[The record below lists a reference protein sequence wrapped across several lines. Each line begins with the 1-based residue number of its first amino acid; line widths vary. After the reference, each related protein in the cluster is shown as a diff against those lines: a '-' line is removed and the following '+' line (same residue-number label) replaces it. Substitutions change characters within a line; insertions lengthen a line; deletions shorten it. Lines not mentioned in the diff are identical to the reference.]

1 MRTDWKKNL
10 LWIVLII
17 LQIDVFSLVV
27 FMVFFVRRYKSA
39 SVHEEEELKME
50 GESDRDSSLNH

>member
-1 MRTDWKKNL
+1 L

-50 GESDRDSSLNH
+50 GENDRDSSLNH